1 METQKQ
7 GLTCRRRLCMM
18 LAEEKMNQTLI
29 ERYIGLRL
37 LRTFLVVTLVF
48 TLVVWLI
55 QTLNLIDNIGGKG
68 TTIIGFLGISLLGIP
83 SLLSY
88 ILPPALLIAVLTQ
101 MIRLLQ
107 DHEYFALSAAG
118 FSPRRLLQPILLI
131 VGFLVVIQLLLSFL
145 IAPTATHFLRQQKNA
160 VSKNFVTDAFAPGSF
175 QDIAPGITA
184 FADSLSE
191 TGELQQV
198 LIYDYSDI
206 SRPVTYTAR
215 EGRITRTGP
224 KTFFLLSDGHIH
236 DDNDA
241 QDNRGLIVFSEYILP
256 LNADAQE
263 SSTILMRPR
272 DTTIFQIL
280 NPPAVALQQK
290 DFLPRMYKSARE
302 RVANITTLLVFAFLG
317 FVVATTAGMQR
328 TGYGR
333 QVLIASS
340 FAIIYQIGIFALSGD
355 GTKNGLSIIYLGLW
369 FCLYAGVCVWLIF
382 AP

>member
-1 METQKQ
+1 
-7 GLTCRRRLCMM
+7 
-18 LAEEKMNQTLI
+18 MNQTLI

-37 LRTFLVVTLVF
+37 LRTFLVVMLVF

-131 VGFLVVIQLLLSFL
+131 VGLLVFVQLLLSFY

-160 VSKNFVTDAFAPGSF
+160 VSENFVTDAFAPGSF

-184 FADSLSE
+184 FADSLSD

-198 LIYDYSDI
+198 LIYDYSEAA
-206 SRPVTYTAR
+206 RPITYTAR

-224 KTFFLLSDGHIH
+224 KTYFLLSDGHIH
-236 DDNDA
+236 DDNNA
-241 QDNRGLIVFSEYILP
+241 RDNRGLIVFSEYILP
-256 LNADAQE
+256 LNADDQE
-263 SSTILMRPR
+263 TSIIHMRPR

-280 NPPAVALQQK
+280 NPPAAAHQQK

-302 RVANITTLLVFAFLG
+302 RVANITTVLVYAFLG
-317 FVVATTAGMQR
+317 FVVAPTAGMQR

-333 QVLIASS
+333 QVMIASS
-340 FAIIYQIGIFALSGD
+340 FAIIYQIGIFVLSGD
-355 GTKNGLSIIYLGLW
+355 GTQSGLSILYLTTW
-369 FCLYAGVCVWLIF
+369 FCLFAGVCLWLIF
-382 AP
+382 TPNVRLPDWLGRRQVQ

>member
-1 METQKQ
+1 M
-7 GLTCRRRLCMM
+7 
-18 LAEEKMNQTLI
+18 
-29 ERYIGLRL
+29 
-37 LRTFLVVTLVF
+37 
-48 TLVVWLI
+48 
-55 QTLNLIDNIGGKG
+55 
-68 TTIIGFLGISLLGIP
+68 
-83 SLLSY
+83 
-88 ILPPALLIAVLTQ
+88 
-101 MIRLLQ
+101 
-107 DHEYFALSAAG
+107 
-118 FSPRRLLQPILLI
+118 
-131 VGFLVVIQLLLSFL
+131 
-145 IAPTATHFLRQQKNA
+145 
-160 VSKNFVTDAFAPGSF
+160 TDAFAPGSF

-224 KTFFLLSDGHIH
+224 KTYFLLSDGHIH
-236 DDNDA
+236 DDNGA
-241 QDNRGLIVFSEYILP
+241 RDNRGLIVFSEYILP

-263 SSTILMRPR
+263 TSTIHMRPR

-317 FVVATTAGMQR
+317 FVVATTAGLQR

-333 QVLIASS
+333 QIMIASS

-355 GTKNGLSIIYLGLW
+355 GTKNGLSIIYLILW
-369 FCLYAGVCVWLIF
+369 FCLFAGVCVWLIF
-382 AP
+382 SPGLRLFDGIARRQAQ

>member
-1 METQKQ
+1 MD
-7 GLTCRRRLCMM
+7 
-18 LAEEKMNQTLI
+18 QTLI

-37 LRTFLVVTLVF
+37 LRTFLVVALVF

-83 SLLSY
+83 SLLTY

-118 FSPRRLLQPILLI
+118 FSPRKLLQPILLI
-131 VGFLVVIQLLLSFL
+131 SGLLVVVQLLLSFY
-145 IAPTATHFLRQQKNA
+145 IAPKSTHFLRQQKNA
-160 VSKNFVTDAFAPGSF
+160 VSENFVTDAFAPGSF

-198 LIYDYSDI
+198 LIYDYSDAA
-206 SRPVTYTAR
+206 RPITYTAR
-215 EGRITRTGP
+215 EGRITRTGT
-224 KTFFLLSDGHIH
+224 KTYFLLSDGHIH
-236 DDNDA
+236 DDNGA
-241 QDNRGLIVFSEYILP
+241 LNNRGLIVFSEYILP
-256 LNADAQE
+256 LNAAAQE
-263 SSTILMRPR
+263 TSTIHMRPR

-280 NPPAVALQQK
+280 NPPATALQQK
-290 DFLPRMYKSARE
+290 DFLLRMHKSVRE
-302 RVANITTLLVFAFLG
+302 RVANITTVLVYAFLG
-317 FVVATTAGMQR
+317 FVIATTAGIQR

-333 QVLIASS
+333 QVMIASS
-340 FAIIYQIGIFALSGD
+340 FAIIYQIGIFTLSGD
-355 GTKNGLSIIYLGLW
+355 TTNNGLSVVYLGAW
-369 FCLYAGVCVWLIF
+369 FCLFAGVCLWLIF
-382 AP
+382 APGVRLFAWVARRRASS